1 MDGTG
6 KLIIFLLGF
15 ANLAGGNC
23 QTSGVCVLWQNMDI
37 PASQFASFLEAWNNS
52 TYSAGKKAMK
62 PVYFRPVAEVNTIYN

>member
-23 QTSGVCVLWQNMDI
+23 QTSGVCVCVLLTEYEYIFQPDN
-37 PASQFASFLEAWNNS
+37 FLVS
-52 TYSAGKKAMK
+52 
-62 PVYFRPVAEVNTIYN
+62 